1 VDILFIIYYKV
12 IIVMSSKKQESFT
25 EMMIKY
31 AKTIPDDTEIS
42 MRLFELYKDT
52 IYDRVYNIIKTIF
65 RLNLNQSLPYNFFK
79 TLSIDSIS
87 KTTKLAPLIPAFNYK
102 GDPGHY
108 LEQVKHFV
116 AFCVYCE
123 SNFSRNTTTESF
135 NILRSSE
142 PPECVSLL
150 IYHGGSADVSEELK
164 QAVPSAKDRYF
175 LIAPPTRELFWDI
188 GLEPLIT
195 SVYSNGLNKPEQ
207 RKILSNS
214 YLDFNK
220 ELKTLETDIKD
231 EIEFFGNDT
240 PEYQKYLELCQLKQE
255 KTFELSVES
264 KNYALRELK
273 FNCIEAYKESFEG
286 SHPEDGTKYPV
297 GFYLLPKLPN
307 TAITVE
313 LPIIHFLNMYIE
325 LKINSDDDDKDQLIM
340 CLPKFNFRIT
350 SDNYST
356 FIENCM
362 RKFNNRF
369 IPIKIEK
376 GYGNKYGTWMYEYFN
391 YFVFTFGGE
400 ELKRYFFALF
410 GCGRSAIPNHDD
422 RYIDDYIISVK
433 FLLDLIKHFCGPTI
447 ILDGSCNEPTE
458 NYEGAFENSQPLDS
472 TSSQGGIPDTR
483 PGGRP
488 GGGTRKKNKK
498 LKKTKKK
505 NKKTKSKK
513 EQKIQKK

>member
-1 VDILFIIYYKV
+1 
-12 IIVMSSKKQESFT
+12 MSSKKEESFT
-25 EMMIKY
+25 EMMTNY
-31 AKTIPDDTEIS
+31 ADKIPNDMQIS
-42 MRLFELYKDT
+42 MSLFELYKDT

-108 LEQVKHFV
+108 LEQLKHFV
-116 AFCVYCE
+116 AFCLYCE
-123 SNFSRNTTTESF
+123 TNFLENTTTESF
-135 NILRSSE
+135 GILRSSP
-142 PPECVSLL
+142 PPECLSLF
-150 IYHGGSADVSEELK
+150 IYHGGSANVSEELK
-164 QAVPSAKDRYF
+164 HASSSAKERYF

-188 GLEPLIT
+188 KLAPLI
-195 SVYSNGLNKPEQ
+195 SSIYSNGLNKPEQ
-207 RKILSNS
+207 REILSKS

-240 PEYQKYLELCQLKQE
+240 PEYRKYLELCQLKQE

-264 KNYALRELK
+264 KKYALRELK
-273 FNCIEAYKESFEG
+273 FNCIKAYKESFEG

-297 GFYLLPKLPN
+297 GFYILPKLPSLLL
-307 TAITVE
+307 VE
-313 LPIIHFLNMYIE
+313 LPIIQFLNMYIQ
-325 LKINSDDDDKDQLIM
+325 LKKGSGDSDTEQLIM
-340 CLPKFNFRIT
+340 CLPEPGFTIT
-350 SDNYST
+350 SGNYT
-356 FIENCM
+356 AFIQNCM

-376 GYGNKYGTWMYEYFN
+376 GYGNQYGTWMYEYFN
-391 YFVFTFGGE
+391 YFVSTFGDE

-410 GCGRSAIPNHDD
+410 GCGRSAIPSDDD
-422 RYIDDYIISVK
+422 RYIDDYIITVK

-447 ILDGSCNEPTE
+447 ILDGSCNEETE

-498 LKKTKKK
+498 IKKSKKK
-505 NKKTKSKK
+505 NKRNKSKKRTKSKK
-513 EQKIQKK
+513 MKK